1 MRELV
6 PLRYAHGDPSVH
18 TFAGW
23 SPRLARGRSSGV
35 SSEASPESRSAGAC
49 PGGSP
54 APSDGMRVRPR
65 LCARGLAGTFA
76 RPGGT
81 AARLEGTRALPLR
94 GSPRGSATP
103 AAELRLRPFAAGPAS
118 RRSGLAASEASFGAR
133 PASEPTT
140 IATWLILP
148 VVICLSQRLSH
159 ACLSMRGLNTLKLR
173 MAHYI
178 SNNFFDG
185 PLATRIPVE
194 NLELI
199 RARRPDPRE
208 GLQLLDTRPTAFG
221 DPR

>member
-1 MRELV
+1 MRTAIRV
-6 PLRYAHGDPSVH
+6 SY

-23 SPRLARGRSSGV
+23 SPRLARGRPSGLFGASRGPV
-35 SSEASPESRSAGAC
+35 RWSLPGRFSRSVGRHAGAVVLGALIARGSASPERLLVRGERRLGSKKLGRLSPREAPLALRCRSQNTSSPFRGRV
-49 PGGSP
+49 GVSP
-54 APSDGMRVRPR
+54 ARAPGPTRFR
-65 LCARGLAGTFA
+65 ARG
-76 RPGGT
+76 
-81 AARLEGTRALPLR
+81 
-94 GSPRGSATP
+94 S
-103 AAELRLRPFAAGPAS
+103 
-118 RRSGLAASEASFGAR
+118 
-133 PASEPTT
+133 TT

>member
-1 MRELV
+1 MMFRSVRLIQHRTNYLV
-6 PLRYAHGDPSVH
+6 D
-18 TFAGW
+18 
-23 SPRLARGRSSGV
+23 
-35 SSEASPESRSAGAC
+35 
-49 PGGSP
+49 
-54 APSDGMRVRPR
+54 
-65 LCARGLAGTFA
+65 
-76 RPGGT
+76 
-81 AARLEGTRALPLR
+81 
-94 GSPRGSATP
+94 
-103 AAELRLRPFAAGPAS
+103 PAS
-118 RRSGLAASEASFGAR
+118 S
-133 PASEPTT
+133 
-140 IATWLILP
+140 
-148 VVICLSQRLSH
+148 ICLSQRLSH

>member
-1 MRELV
+1 MRTAIRVFYLCGLV
-6 PLRYAHGDPSVH
+6 ASARSRPDLGGLFGA
-18 TFAGW
+18 
-23 SPRLARGRSSGV
+23 SPRGPA
-35 SSEASPESRSAGAC
+35 AGAC

-54 APSDGMRVRPR
+54 APSDGMRVRLLFSR
-65 LCARGLAGTFA
+65 KRGLAGTFA

-81 AARLEGTRALPLR
+81 AAWLEETGA
-94 GSPRGSATP
+94 PRERSSCV
-103 AAELRLRPFAAGPAS
+103 LRLQSQNLSFRPSRPGRRLAGSGRGGA
-118 RRSGLAASEASFGAR
+118 RRSRLAPPR
-133 PASEPTT
+133 PET